1 MAYQTLYL
9 RWRPS
14 GFDTL
19 VGQAPVKQALM
30 NALTSGRIAHAYL
43 FTGPRGTG
51 KTTTARIFAKALNC
65 QHGPTDQPC
74 GQCLNCRQ
82 IAEGSAMDVQ
92 ELDAASNRGVEDIKN
107 LNKNVDFAPVSCRYK
122 VYIID
127 EAHMLTAEACNALLK
142 TLEEPPAH
150 VVFILAT
157 TEPQKILPTIHS
169 RCQRFDFRPITQV
182 EIVEHLQ
189 KVADGSDI
197 KAERDALELIAAASE
212 GGMRDALSLLEQ
224 CGVMAE
230 TVTTETVRSVR
241 GIIGREVLRE
251 LVGAL
256 GRREVAA
263 ALEIFDRL
271 LMQGKDIKQILEEL
285 SGYLRALLLYKA
297 APSYAAIYVTDTAE
311 ELAVLSACYTGER
324 ILAAQEIIHQ
334 AVNELRFTAK
344 GRITA
349 EMCLYDLCREN
360 ERTLKVLAAR
370 VEHLERE
377 LALYKQQG
385 GGSLLRPESRSGQ
398 ALDKQAPDK
407 LRPGVS
413 PAANTAVR
421 TASEDKKTAPAAES
435 ATDPAPVKEAPP
447 KPATQKKR
455 DSRSAVAGV
464 YAIPEETKPAA
475 QRKVD
480 TESVSAKGQ
489 AEQQAKIPQG
499 NFASFTPYG
508 GDWAEGDEYWTK
520 TLEILRR
527 ERKNAIA
534 SCAANASVLA
544 YENKVLTLGFK
555 MKFLCDRLQKSDYR
569 QVIEE
574 ILLRVARS
582 SIQLQCVLD
591 EGEIGTQNSKP
602 NGRGRDG
609 ADAAEVTSVKRAT
622 ATRPAS
628 DKPKRIPRI
637 PALSSEDEE
646 PAVEK
651 KSLPESIPAA
661 AAGIATEQE
670 PNSAEPTDTQV
681 ADSTKKAMEMFHA
694 TLHKV

>member
-311 ELAVLSACYTGER
+311 ELAGLSACYTGER

-370 VEHLERE
+370 VEHLEQE

-398 ALDKQAPDK
+398 ALDKQDSDK

-435 ATDPAPVKEAPP
+435 ATDPASVKEAPP

-464 YAIPEETKPAA
+464 YATPEETKPAA

-480 TESVSAKGQ
+480 SESASAKGQ
-489 AEQQAKIPQG
+489 AEQQEKIPQG

-591 EGEIGTQNSKP
+591 EGEIGTQNNKP
-602 NGRGRDG
+602 NGRDRDG
-609 ADAAEVTSVKRAT
+609 AEAAEVTSVKRAT

-628 DKPKRIPRI
+628 DKPKRLPRI

>member
-1 MAYQTLYL
+1 
-9 RWRPS
+9 
-14 GFDTL
+14 
-19 VGQAPVKQALM
+19 
-30 NALTSGRIAHAYL
+30 
-43 FTGPRGTG
+43 
-51 KTTTARIFAKALNC
+51 
-65 QHGPTDQPC
+65 
-74 GQCLNCRQ
+74 
-82 IAEGSAMDVQ
+82 MDVQ

-385 GGSLLRPESRSGQ
+385 GGSLLRPESRSEQ

-413 PAANTAVR
+413 PEANTAVR

-447 KPATQKKR
+447 KPA
-455 DSRSAVAGV
+455 
-464 YAIPEETKPAA
+464 A

-480 TESVSAKGQ
+480 PESASAKGQ
-489 AEQQAKIPQG
+489 AEQQEKIPQG

-628 DKPKRIPRI
+628 DKTKRLPRI

-651 KSLPESIPAA
+651 SLPESIPAA
-661 AAGIATEQE
+661 AAGIAMEQE
-670 PNSAEPTDTQV
+670 PNSAESTDTQV